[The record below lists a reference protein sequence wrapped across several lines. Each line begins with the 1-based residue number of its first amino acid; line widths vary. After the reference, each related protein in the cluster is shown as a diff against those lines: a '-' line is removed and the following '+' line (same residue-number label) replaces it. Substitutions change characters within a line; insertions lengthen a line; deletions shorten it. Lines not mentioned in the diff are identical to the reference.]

1 MKMSEAQFKAI
12 RERVGLSQKAVA
24 ERLGNTVDMVKKWEN
39 PKYTYQPPADAC
51 DLLAQALDAHV
62 GSVRRQVAEIRDKA
76 DGRPIE
82 VELVYFRSQ
91 SQHDAY
97 TSDGMDWEVV
107 NARTREVAV
116 LVEQLGI
123 GTVVFRYPEN
133 LQ

>member
-62 GSVRRQVAEIRDKA
+62 GSVRRQVAEIRDK
-76 DGRPIE
+76 

-91 SQHDAY
+91 PQHDAY